1 MPLPSH
7 FRPRRPVPTA
17 ASLRLL
23 AGWLFLAVLV
33 SIGHPPPAWAQN
45 DLPADQE
52 RQSSP
57 LELLLEHRAALA
69 LTTDQIG
76 QLDQIREQLASTNE
90 PLVAQMMS
98 LRSQW
103 QQERRTAKKRGGGA
117 DQQARIERIRADA
130 EQLRSRIQENNR
142 SAMQNVNRLLKPAQR
157 KQLRGIVQDRKQQ
170 SSGRRAGGGAN
181 ANSR

>member
-1 MPLPSH
+1 
-7 FRPRRPVPTA
+7 
-17 ASLRLL
+17 
-23 AGWLFLAVLV
+23 VLV
-33 SIGHPPPAWAQN
+33 SVGLPQPAWAQK
-45 DLPADQE
+45 DLPADPE
-52 RQSSP
+52 GQSSP
-57 LELLLEHRAALA
+57 LELLLEDRAALA

-76 QLDQIREQLASTNE
+76 QLDQIRERLASTNE

-103 QQERRTAKKRGGGA
+103 QQERRATKKRGGGA

-142 SAMQNVNRLLKPAQR
+142 SAMQNVNRMLKPAQR
-157 KQLRGIVQDRKQQ
+157 KQLRGIVQDRKQRNP
-170 SSGRRAGGGAN
+170 GRRAGGGAN